1 MISKQKTITA
11 MRDDLA
17 ALLVRIEKLRAFINS
32 DDFEKKVPDSQDR
45 NLMRQQLDAME
56 RYDEILLLRYDKF
69 AK

>member
-45 NLMRQQLDAME
+45 NLMRKQLDAME